1 MMETKNLKNLV
12 IKHFG
17 FLEEYGFSYSADT
30 NTYKNQ
36 ALKIVVEHES
46 GELRVLLVSEKK
58 RISLLCAIGEFLEE
72 EVDYPEQFFPLIF
85 SMGDVD
91 SRLAYDAKLL
101 KQYAEDVLKYGE

>member
-1 MMETKNLKNLV
+1 METKNLKNLV

-17 FLEEYGFSYSADT
+17 FLEEHGFSHAVNA
-30 NTYKNQ
+30 NTYAKQGLNV
-36 ALKIVVEHES
+36 VVEHES

-58 RISLLCAIGEFLEE
+58 RISLLGAIGEFLEE
-72 EVDYPEQFFPLIF
+72 EVDYPQQFFPLVL

-101 KQYAEDVLKYGE
+101 KQYAKDIL

>member
-1 MMETKNLKNLV
+1 MEIKNLKNLV

-17 FLEEYGFSYSADT
+17 FLEEEYGFKHSADA
-30 NTYKNQ
+30 NAYEKQ
-36 ALKIVVEHES
+36 AFKVVVEHES

-58 RISLLCAIGEFLEE
+58 RMLLLHAIGEFLEE
-72 EVDYPEQFFPLIF
+72 EVDYPEHFSPLIL

-101 KQYAEDVLKYGE
+101 KQYAKAIL